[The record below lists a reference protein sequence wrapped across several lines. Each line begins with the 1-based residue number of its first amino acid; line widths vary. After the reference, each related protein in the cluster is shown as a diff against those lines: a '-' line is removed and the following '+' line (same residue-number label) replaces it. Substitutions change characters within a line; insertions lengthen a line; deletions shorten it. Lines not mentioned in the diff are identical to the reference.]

1 MNPLNAR
8 VSALLWK
15 ELRQIRRNRAAVTS
29 SLLMPLLLLLVVP
42 LGQLTAFRAAP
53 VRAFGAGGSAANA
66 FLLERFGGPRD
77 LFTFLLLP
85 LFVAL
90 AGLLVPLVAAS
101 YTVVAERERRSLD
114 LLMALPVTVRDILAA
129 KVLAV
134 LIVTGVVVLPLFA
147 LNAGTMLT
155 QRVIPPIHAALLAL
169 VLFGALVCSSGVA
182 FVVTLVARDF
192 RAANNLNGI
201 LTGPLLLGIAATLGL
216 IPGYARLVAVA
227 LGLAA
232 IGVLALLAAARWIT
246 FERYLS

>member
-1 MNPLNAR
+1 MAPLNRR

-29 SLLMPLLLLLVVP
+29 SLLMPLLLLLIVP
-42 LGQLTAFRAAP
+42 LGQLAAFRTAP
-53 VRAFGAGGSAANA
+53 ERAFGGVSGANA
-66 FLLERFGGPRD
+66 FLLAHFGGPRD

-90 AGLLVPLVAAS
+90 AGTLVPLVAAS

-134 LIVTGVVVLPLFA
+134 LIVTSGVVLPLFA
-147 LNAGTMLT
+147 INAGTMLA
-155 QRVIPPIHAALLAL
+155 QGMIPPVHAVLLAL
-169 VLFGALVCSSGVA
+169 VLLGALVCSSGIS
-182 FVVTLVARDF
+182 FVVTLLARDF

-201 LTGPLLLGIAATLGL
+201 LTGPLMLSIMATLLL
-216 IPGYARLVAVA
+216 IPGYTRLVVVA
-227 LGLAA
+227 AGLAA
-232 IGVLALLAAARWIT
+232 IGLLSLVVAARWIT